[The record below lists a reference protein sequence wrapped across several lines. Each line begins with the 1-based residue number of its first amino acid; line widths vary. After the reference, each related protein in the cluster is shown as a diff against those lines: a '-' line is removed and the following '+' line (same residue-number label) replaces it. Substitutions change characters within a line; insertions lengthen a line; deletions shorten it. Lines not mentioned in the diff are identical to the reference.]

1 MPYIG
6 RTLGQGT
13 RSRFLYT
20 ATAGQTTF
28 SGSDTQSNTLAYSD
42 NNGVDC
48 FQNGVLLKGGGAD
61 YTATSGTSVVLTTGA
76 SVNDIIEIMV
86 YDVFAIAD
94 HVKKSGDAM
103 TGALTNI
110 DVNGTELI
118 LDSDGDTSI
127 TADTDDQID
136 FKTGGNDRV
145 VIDASGNLMVAKTS
159 VASSSV
165 GFEAR
170 ANGFNAFTRD
180 GGQPLEIR
188 RLSSDGDLIDL
199 RKDSTSVGA
208 IGTLSGH
215 LYIGDGDTAISPRN
229 DLDSFLPSNMSSY
242 GARDNAIDMGYSSVR
257 FDDIYATN
265 GTIQTSDKNLK
276 EDIASLTSAE
286 MKVGA
291 RLSKLFKTFR
301 WKNKVTEKGDKART
315 HSGIIAQDVSDAFT
329 AEGLDATK
337 YGLYG
342 SNTWDVD
349 KDGQDTVIAHT
360 SKVGEKTRLSIRY
373 PELLCFVSAY
383 NEQRFTDIEARIKKL
398 EDG

>member
-1 MPYIG
+1 MASEIKVDTIVNAG
-6 RTLGQGT
+6 GDNDTGIDLSTNDVIKFDIAGAEKARVDSNGHL
-13 RSRFLYT
+13 LVAKT
-20 ATAGQTTF
+20 ATGIATVGAELKS
-28 SGSDTQSNTLAYSD
+28 SGELLAT
-42 NNGVDC
+42 V
-48 FQNGVLLKGGGAD
+48 
-61 YTATSGTSVVLTTGA
+61 
-76 SVNDIIEIMV
+76 
-86 YDVFAIAD
+86 
-94 HVKKSGDAM
+94 SGDAC
-103 TGALTNI
+103 
-110 DVNGTELI
+110 
-118 LDSDGDTSI
+118 
-127 TADTDDQID
+127 
-136 FKTGGNDRV
+136 
-145 VIDASGNLMVAKTS
+145 
-159 VASSSV
+159 
-165 GFEAR
+165 
-170 ANGFNAFTRD
+170 AFLNRT
-180 GGQPLEIR
+180 
-188 RLSSDGDLIDL
+188 SSDGDIVDF
-199 RKDSTSVGA
+199 RKDNTTVGA

-301 WKNKVTEKGDKART
+301 WKNKVAEKGDKART
-315 HSGIIAQDVSDAFT
+315 HNGIIAQDVADAFT

-349 KDGQDTVIAHT
+349 KDGEDTVIANT
-360 SKVGEKTRLSIRY
+360 AKVGEKTRLSIRY

-383 NEQRFTDIEARIKKL
+383 NEQRFTDIEARLTAL
-398 EDG
+398 ESK